1 MNKDQ
6 VKGRVDQAK
15 GKVKQEIGKATDDKD
30 MQRKG
35 QAQKVHGKLQA
46 GYGDTKERIKP

>member
-15 GKVKQEIGKATDDKD
+15 GKVKEEVGKATDDKN

-35 QAQKVHGKLQA
+35 QARKVHGKLQA
-46 GYGDTKERIKP
+46 GYGDVKEKIKR

>member
-15 GKVKQEIGKATDDKD
+15 GTAKKAIGKATDDKD

-35 QAQKVHGKLQA
+35 QAQKVRGKLQA
-46 GYGDTKERIKP
+46 GYGDAKEKIKR